1 MSIKSRGN
9 SFVVDIRKKGFERV
23 RRSFPTK
30 EQATLFEAQVA
41 VSHRTGTP
49 LPDQYVPESSY
60 TLAKAQDACFKM
72 HWEGGKS
79 EEANLNLMKVHC
91 RYFGANTPISAINT
105 GVLDGYIEHMK
116 LKRRANGT
124 INRHLACISKVL
136 KLAHEQDKLSKL
148 PHFHRQKEGQGRI
161 RWLTDEEEAK
171 ILQTLRLWGSNK
183 FADACVVLL
192 DTGMR
197 KSELLRV
204 TKSDI
209 TKQGVYCSDR
219 KGNSQTIIPLTS
231 RARKILEIYARTSN
245 DICIMSGYY
254 NKTVWSRMQT
264 HLNLPDVSLHVLRH
278 TCCSRLV
285 QGGMPLVHVKGWM
298 GHKSIT
304 TTMRYAHLAP
314 TDLIQGVTLLENRA

>member
-9 SFVVDIRKKGFERV
+9 SFIVDIRKKGYDRV

-30 EQATLFEAQVA
+30 QEAVVFEAQVE

-49 LPDQYVPESSY
+49 LPDKYVPESSY
-60 TLAKAQDACFKM
+60 TLAKAQDTCFNM
-72 HWEGGKS
+72 HWHGGKS
-79 EEANLNLMKVHC
+79 EQAMPKLMQVHC

-136 KLAHEQDKLSKL
+136 RLAHEQDKLSKF
-148 PHFHRQKEGQGRI
+148 PHFHRQKEGQGRV

-231 RARKILEIYARTSN
+231 RARKILEIYARTST
-245 DICIMSGYY
+245 DTCIMSGYY
-254 NKTVWSRMQT
+254 NKNVWSRMQT

-298 GHKSIT
+298 GHKAIS

>member
-9 SFVVDIRKKGFERV
+9 SFVVDIRKTGFERV
-23 RRSFPTK
+23 RRSFTTK
-30 EQATLFEAQVA
+30 EEAVLFEAQVA

-60 TLAKAQDACFKM
+60 TLAKAQDTCFNM
-72 HWEGGKS
+72 HWHGGKS
-79 EEANLNLMKVHC
+79 EQAMLKLMQVHC

-116 LKRRANGT
+116 LARKSNAT

-136 KLAHEQDKLSKL
+136 RLAHEQDKLSKF
-148 PHFHRQKEGQGRI
+148 PHFHRQKEGQGRV
-161 RWLTDEEEAK
+161 RWLTDEEESK
-171 ILQTLRLWGSNK
+171 ILQTLRLWGANK

-197 KSELLRV
+197 KSELLKV

-231 RARKILEIYARTSN
+231 RARKILEIYARTST
-245 DICIMSGYY
+245 DTCIMSGYY
-254 NKTVWSRMQT
+254 NKNVWGRMQT

-298 GHKSIT
+298 GHKAIS
-304 TTMRYAHLAP
+304 TTMRYAHLSP
-314 TDLIQGVTLLENRA
+314 TDLIQGVSLLENRA

>member
-1 MSIKSRGN
+1 MSIKPRGN
-9 SFVVDIRKKGFERV
+9 SFMVDIRKKGHERV
-23 RRSFPTK
+23 RRTFSTMEEAK
-30 EQATLFEAQVA
+30 LFEAQVG
-41 VSHRTGTP
+41 VHHRSGTP
-49 LPDQYVPESSY
+49 LPEKLQAKSEW

-72 HWEGGKS
+72 HWDGGKS
-79 EEANLNLMKVHC
+79 EQAMLKLMQVHC
-91 RYFGANTPISAINT
+91 RYFGANVPISAINT

-116 LKRRANGT
+116 LARKSNAT

-136 KLAHEQDKLSKL
+136 RLAHEQDKLDKF
-148 PHFHRQKEGQGRI
+148 PHFHRQKEGQGRV

-219 KGNSQTIIPLTS
+219 KGNSQTIIPLTT
-231 RARKILEIYARTSN
+231 RARKILEIYASTST

-254 NKTVWSRMQT
+254 NKNTWGRMQT

-298 GHKSIT
+298 GHKAIS